1 MITFN
6 KIKDFL
12 RQCNLDCVFR
22 SERFD
27 LWDNVLEKISDVPTC
42 YLSHLVSYQSTVF
55 RNISGSNLEL
65 SLIIFNDRRPCA
77 VWSLF
82 IDPAK
87 SQPLKSINDQFGGIV
102 IPPLFVDG
110 INKKSERRIL
120 KNCIKFLN
128 FVLNE
133 LDCEY
138 FLGSELSAQTQITQ
152 WQQLLMENGAKFERI
167 NYELYLDLSRPLEQI
182 RKSIRKSYKPLIS
195 QGLNNWT
202 VQVDAELCPKNWQ
215 QFQSLHKKV
224 AGRITRPLDSWE
236 IQKGAINNGN
246 AFLVGVYSKTGS
258 MVGGSLFDMSRNE
271 VNYSVATYDK
281 SLHDQPLGHL
291 VQYHAILHM
300 QAIDKTRY
308 YIGSRFYKAE
318 SELVTP
324 KQVNISSFK
333 AGFASTLLPRM
344 TYKMIYEQG

>member
-12 RQCNLDCVFR
+12 RQCNLDCVLEVKGSIFGIM
-22 SERFD
+22 SC
-27 LWDNVLEKISDVPTC
+27 EKISDVPTC

-77 VWSLF
+77 VFLF

-128 FVLNE
+128 FVMNE

-167 NYELYLDLSRPLEQI
+167 NYELYLDLTRPLEQI

-195 QGLNNWT
+195 QGLKNWT
-202 VQVDAELCPKNWQ
+202 VQVDTELCPKNWQ

-224 AGRITRPLDSWE
+224 AGRITRPLDSGKYKSE
-236 IQKGAINNGN
+236 R
-246 AFLVGVYSKTGS
+246 
-258 MVGGSLFDMSRNE
+258 SRTEMHFWWFIVKPDQWLE
-271 VNYSVATYDK
+271 VHC
-281 SLHDQPLGHL
+281 L
-291 VQYHAILHM
+291 I
-300 QAIDKTRY
+300 
-308 YIGSRFYKAE
+308 
-318 SELVTP
+318 
-324 KQVNISSFK
+324 
-333 AGFASTLLPRM
+333 
-344 TYKMIYEQG
+344 